1 MIRESEREI
10 RRSYTFGFEDGG
22 KVPKSRN
29 AGGLY
34 NLEKVRTNFYR
45 VPKGQRSQASYSPW
59 GCQELDTD
67 DLALYIIPIMKGLNN
82 KDRDPFQTSRLLIS
96 RTRR

>member
-1 MIRESEREI
+1 MDRPDVVTRVLIKEREQNDQRVRGREI
-10 RRSYTFGFEDGG
+10 RRSYTFGCEDGG

-45 VPKGQRSQASYSPW
+45 DSQRTEEP
-59 GCQELDTD
+59 GELQS
-67 DLALYIIPIMKGLNN
+67 MGLQ
-82 KDRDPFQTSRLLIS
+82 RVRH
-96 RTRR
+96 

>member
-1 MIRESEREI
+1 MDRPDVVTRVLIKEREQNDQRVREREI
-10 RRSYTFGFEDGG
+10 RRSYTFCFEDGG

-45 VPKGQRSQASYSPW
+45 DSQRTEEP
-59 GCQELDTD
+59 GELQS
-67 DLALYIIPIMKGLNN
+67 MGLQ
-82 KDRDPFQTSRLLIS
+82 RVRHG
-96 RTRR
+96 